1 MLNEIEKYVGENLF
15 RAYPAG
21 NQTRISSGIHMGG
34 DGMPC
39 RISFEEDKYCRLST
53 VNPFDEWMACALR
66 DGWNSATEQIREIAG
81 HFGVQWDER
90 EGCLFIRF
98 RRNEMSI
105 TQAMIRL
112 HTAMRIIGQMN
123 HIVKQL

>member
-1 MLNEIEKYVGENLF
+1 MLNEIENYVRENLF
-15 RAYPAG
+15 QAYPVG
-21 NQTRISSGIHMGG
+21 NQTHISSGVRMDC

-39 RISFEEDKYCRLST
+39 RIRFEEDKYCRIST
-53 VNPFDEWMACALR
+53 VTPFDEWMAFVLY
-66 DGWNSATEQIREIAG
+66 DGWNSATGQIREIAG
-81 HFGVQWDER
+81 HFGVQWDEK

>member
-1 MLNEIEKYVGENLF
+1 MLNEIEKYVRENLF
-15 RAYPAG
+15 HAYPVG
-21 NQTRISSGIHMGG
+21 NQIHISSGVRMSG

-39 RISFEEDKYCRLST
+39 RICFEEDKYCRIST
-53 VNPFDEWMACALR
+53 VNPFDEWMAFVLR
-66 DGWNSATEQIREIAG
+66 DGWYSSTDQIREIAG
-81 HFGVQWDER
+81 HFGVQWDEK

-112 HTAMRIIGQMN
+112 HTAMRIIGELN
-123 HIVKQL
+123 HTVKQI